1 MIFKFFYLFSLVMH
15 SFCHLYFMF
24 TRSVTTTLLF
34 ASIFVASCAKVQE
47 PTFRRLS
54 DFKVKSL
61 GLQEAR
67 IGINVVYFNPNNF
80 GVNIKEGAVNIY
92 FDTTFIGRFTQPTGV
107 DVAKNSE
114 FGIPLEGSVP
124 LAKALK
130 LKASDFLNKEVQV
143 RADGAVRVGKGG
155 IFVSKDIKY
164 QGKHRLDLNL

>member
-1 MIFKFFYLFSLVMH
+1 MYTRLSSSILVLVVLFL
-15 SFCHLYFMF
+15 
-24 TRSVTTTLLF
+24 T
-34 ASIFVASCAKVQE
+34 SCARVQE

-67 IGINVVYFNPNNF
+67 IGINVVYYNPNNF

-92 FDTTFIGRFTQPTGV
+92 FDTSFIGRFTQPNDV
-107 DVAKNSE
+107 DVAKNAE
-114 FGIPLEGSVP
+114 FGIPLEGSIP

-143 RADGAVRVGKGG
+143 RAEGAVRVGKGG